1 MLNSEW
7 RIFALGLVLITG
19 VMLTGCGGG
28 SGGEGALSSAAT
40 LGLVVN
46 KTTVASGTDTVTA
59 TVTLTSLSSQPV
71 NGVSVTVDMTYNGA
85 VIGSYSGNTNTSG
98 IVAITIPVGLVPTD
112 RTVYLQAKSSGI
124 SSSSSLAVTVKA
136 PVITVTLT
144 DGSATVPL
152 AQAGSPVGV
161 TFTGAGANFSDSN
174 GVGYSGAVIR
184 FTYTSNSGSA
194 GTLSHNG
201 SAMAVGDYFE
211 VTTDSYGDALFGLA
225 GTLAAPASGVTDT
238 STFNYTVSVTYGGY
252 TYTKL
257 GSVSVS
263 VTTST
268 S

>member
-1 MLNSEW
+1 MLKTGW
-7 RIFALGLVLITG
+7 HLMLTTLLLVLTL
-19 VMLTGCGGG
+19 MLAGCGGG
-28 SGGEGALSSAAT
+28 GGGEGALSSAAT
-40 LGLVVN
+40 LGLAVN

-71 NGVSVTVDMTYNGA
+71 NGVSVTVDMSYNGA
-85 VIGSYSGNTNTSG
+85 VVGSYSGNTNTSG
-98 IVAITIPVGLVPTD
+98 VVAIPIPVGLVPTD
-112 RTVYLQAKSSGI
+112 RTVYLQARSSGI
-124 SSSSSLAVTVKA
+124 TSSSSLAVTVKA

-152 AQAGSPVGV
+152 AQAGIPAGV

-174 GVGYSGAVIR
+174 SVGYSGAVIR
-184 FTYTSNSGSA
+184 FTYTSNSGG

-201 SAMAVGDYFE
+201 SAMAIGDYFE
-211 VTTDSYGDALFGLA
+211 VTTDSYGDALFGLV
-225 GTLAAPASGVTDT
+225 GTLTAPAAGVTDT

-252 TYTKL
+252 TYTKQ